1 MLFPPTA
8 TKEKTTSE
16 AILTVT
22 SKTGCSLIPGTAF
35 SEVTGIIHE
44 VTKNL
49 GKSTSVFVVVVVVSN
64 YSDVGRN
71 FNKSERRFGDSGE
84 VSP

>member
-1 MLFPPTA
+1 MRSW
-8 TKEKTTSE
+8 K
-16 AILTVT
+16 
-22 SKTGCSLIPGTAF
+22 
-35 SEVTGIIHE
+35 VTGIIDE

-49 GKSTSVFVVVVVVSN
+49 GNSTSVFVVVVVSN